1 MPTNQPSRK
10 PRLSMIDQVLEHMQ
24 KGAQR
29 SIERLS
35 DRDLKD
41 LIIWL
46 EARQM
51 DKTIEIA
58 AVEDMGEYMRL
69 RGQIEFVVEL
79 NGEITNI
86 LLERQNARKQ
96 DAEEE
101 SE

>member
-1 MPTNQPSRK
+1 MATQQTSRR

-35 DRDLKD
+35 DRSIKD

-51 DKTIEIA
+51 DKTIALSAI
-58 AVEDMGEYMRL
+58 EDMGEYMRI

-79 NGEITNI
+79 NGELTDI
-86 LLERQNARKQ
+86 LLERTNTRKQ
-96 DAEEE
+96 GAEEE